1 MVVELQMAHKF
12 MLVEGKKM
20 FGVNINLFYRIRL

>member
-12 MLVEGKKM
+12 MQVGGKT